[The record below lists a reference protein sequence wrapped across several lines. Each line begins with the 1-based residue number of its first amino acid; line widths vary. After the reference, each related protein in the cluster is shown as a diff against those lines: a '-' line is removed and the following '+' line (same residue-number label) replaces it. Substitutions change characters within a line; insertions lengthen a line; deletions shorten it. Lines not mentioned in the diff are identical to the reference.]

1 MLNGADTIAVV
12 LVTLPLHLGVVWV
25 ILTPTI
31 LATRNPP
38 LLYFPL
44 PFDPVGLLGR
54 KNGERG
60 VVRPGENTDDDI
72 DALITVQL
80 AVDASRS
87 SSSVAEPSSSWAPAV
102 LSDTALHAS
111 LAGMILLNPCLRL
124 NCHADRG
131 LIRPGNFTCL
141 NQGSSNGL

>member
-1 MLNGADTIAVV
+1 MLNGADTIAVA

-38 LLYFPL
+38 LLCFPL
-44 PFDPVGLLGR
+44 PFDPVGRLGR

-102 LSDTALHAS
+102 LSDTALSVCLSVS
-111 LAGMILLNPCLRL
+111 LYGLLLLLLQWSGNLFGPCR
-124 NCHADRG
+124 CSTFIIDG
-131 LIRPGNFTCL
+131 
-141 NQGSSNGL
+141 